1 MKKYMWIM
9 VSLLLSVG
17 VYAENPVKKTIEIN
31 DKEIVERLT
40 RVEEGLKNVEK
51 NLTNRMLEMDK
62 RLSGQM
68 TQIQNMMWVFFS
80 VMASGMFALVGFVIW
95 DRRSALSPVININR
109 ELLAREEK
117 LERALVEYAKNK
129 PDLAKILHSVG
140 LL

>member
-1 MKKYMWIM
+1 M

-95 DRRSALSPVININR
+95 DRRSALSPVINMR
-109 ELLAREEK
+109 SSSKFSRKRL
-117 LERALVEYAKNK
+117 
-129 PDLAKILHSVG
+129 
-140 LL
+140 